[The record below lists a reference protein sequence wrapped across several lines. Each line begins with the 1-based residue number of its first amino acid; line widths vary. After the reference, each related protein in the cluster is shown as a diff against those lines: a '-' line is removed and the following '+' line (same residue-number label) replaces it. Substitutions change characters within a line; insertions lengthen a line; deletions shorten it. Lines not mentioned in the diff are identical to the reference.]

1 VGTCGGIVEDSTR
14 EQQVA
19 KKERE
24 GWRETTQESTTTPT
38 PMLRTDFLR
47 RVLDHSWSSVPRT
60 HFIDAVHGS
69 RDSPFHGGRRAV
81 QSDKSTSRE
90 LLVAG
95 YRMIDTQGR
104 EKEDEE
110 RVGSGAG
117 GRDM

>member
-1 VGTCGGIVEDSTR
+1 M
-14 EQQVA
+14 
-19 KKERE
+19 ERDN
-24 GWRETTQESTTTPT
+24 TQESTTTPT

-81 QSDKSTSRE
+81 QSGKSTPRA
-90 LLVAG
+90 LLVTE
-95 YRMIDTQGR
+95 YPRIDTQGR
-104 EKEDEE
+104 ENEDEE